1 MLDTLL
7 GIRAGGWVTKDPSD
21 DYWYSPRGSST
32 ISGVDMNEESAIT
45 ITTVFAC
52 VSKASKAV
60 ASLPIDVVERTGPR
74 TRQPVDHPLGELLDG
89 SASDEASSM
98 TLREGLSANHE
109 LWGNAYAH
117 VSWVQRGSTQEPAR
131 LDLLQSKYVTPKRD
145 SDTGAVVYEYRDGQG
160 TGEVLPA
167 ERVWHIPGFTL
178 NGIVGLSVVGY
189 NREALGLAAV
199 ATQFGAAFFGNGAW
213 AGGFVQ
219 QKQGGPELSEIAAQR
234 LLTSLNEQFRGAHK
248 AFGFGLLREGME
260 FKQIDM
266 PFEDA
271 MFLATRQFQR
281 TEICGMFDV
290 PPAMIQDH
298 THSTYSN
305 TEQADIAFSKHSLVP
320 RCARIEKAA
329 YHRFFKGTKLRL
341 KHNLAGLERGDFVT
355 RMNGYATGR
364 QWGLYSINDIRY
376 LEDMNPVDGGNTY
389 LEPLNMKPVGD
400 PFPVATPKQAGGAEA
415 LEPITVTHSY
425 PAAYITPFPAESIT
439 TAGAPPVAVDALA
452 VVTPAIR
459 HAAEI
464 IAARQFK
471 GADAA
476 WKKHARDG
484 RPDTFAQW
492 ADKFFVEHADIV
504 LRELAP
510 ITESYTL
517 AGGSVS
523 GDSVEWAGRLCRNW
537 RESLSSD
544 VTTAQETILG
554 WKTGLVEEIAA
565 AVTCYLSN
573 EKDDS
578 DE

>member
-7 GIRAGGWVTKDPSD
+7 GIRSGGWVTKDPTD
-21 DYWYSPRGSST
+21 DYWYGPRGAPT
-32 ISGVDMNEESAIT
+32 ISGVDMSEEAAIT

-60 ASLPIDVVERTGPR
+60 ASLPVDVVEKVGPR
-74 TRQPVDHPLGELLDG
+74 ERRPVDHALGELLDG
-89 SASDEASSM
+89 SASDDASGM

-117 VSWVQRGSTQEPAR
+117 VSWYQNGPNPEPAR

-145 SDTGAVVYEYRDGQG
+145 KDTGAMVYEYRDGKG
-160 TGEVLPA
+160 TVEVLPA

-178 NGIVGLSVVGY
+178 NGVTGLSVVGY

-213 AGGFVQ
+213 AGGFIQ
-219 QKQGGPELSEIAAQR
+219 QAQNAPKLSDTAAQQ
-234 LLTSLNEQFRGAHK
+234 LLASLNEHFRGASK

-376 LEDMNPVDGGNTY
+376 LEDMNPIANGDTY
-389 LEPLNMKPVGD
+389 LEPLNMKPVGQ
-400 PFPVATPKQAGGAEA
+400 PFPITEGNAKPVGAIE
-415 LEPITVTHSY
+415 EISVTHSY
-425 PAAYITPFPAESIT
+425 PAAYIAAPVTESVA
-439 TAGAPPVAVDALA
+439 TAGAPPVSIDPLS
-452 VVTPAIR
+452 VVSPAIR

-464 IAARQFK
+464 VAARQFK

-484 RPDTFAQW
+484 RPDTFATW
-492 ADKFFVEHADIV
+492 ADKFFTEHADIV

-510 ITESYTL
+510 IVESYTL
-517 AGGSVS
+517 AGGSAS
-523 GDSVEWAGRLCRNW
+523 GDSVEWAGRLCRGW
-537 RESLSSD
+537 RESLSAD
-544 VTTAQETILG
+544 ATAAQETILA
-554 WKTGLVEEIAA
+554 WKTGLVDEIAE
-565 AVTCYLSN
+565 AVTSYLRN
-573 EKDDS
+573 EGTHS